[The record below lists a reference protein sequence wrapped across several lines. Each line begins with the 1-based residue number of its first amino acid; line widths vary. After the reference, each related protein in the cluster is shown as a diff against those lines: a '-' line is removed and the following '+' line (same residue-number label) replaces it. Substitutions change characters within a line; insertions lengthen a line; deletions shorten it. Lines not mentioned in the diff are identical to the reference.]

1 LIYLWWWLDSLQLL
15 QCTQQAP
22 KTEGA
27 CSQTYYRV
35 RIHELNSRFAIRH
48 GLRSHSRPLGFSFP
62 VMPSR
67 LTLRDFS
74 LLIALTAVC
83 GFFAIVAPQFL
94 GARNLSLL
102 MTELAITATL
112 AMGMLLVIL
121 PGHIDLSAGSG
132 VGLFGGVASVLV
144 FQHAVPAPLALFI
157 GLVLGVLVWNLMGRI
172 IVQEHV
178 PAFIT
183 TLAGLLVLR
192 GVFWKVINNSTI
204 PVAPG
209 GTTNL
214 YSMLTTTYLP
224 SWLGYALATVVSV
237 VLGLAALR
245 HRQNRRHYGFPVEQ
259 GEAAFMHWF
268 IAAQAVFLFVII
280 TNQFRGVPL
289 PALILGGVALLVH
302 FLTQHTAFGRYL
314 YAIGGN
320 EEAAT
325 ISGVPVQRVVI
336 TAYSLMGAIVATCGF
351 MQTAYAGASTTTVG
365 EQMELDA
372 VAACV
377 IGGAS
382 LKGGRGTVVGVLM
395 GALLIACL
403 LNGMTL
409 LAVGPEN
416 KFIARGL
423 VLLLAVWVDQRMA
436 K

>member
-1 LIYLWWWLDSLQLL
+1 
-15 QCTQQAP
+15 
-22 KTEGA
+22 
-27 CSQTYYRV
+27 
-35 RIHELNSRFAIRH
+35 
-48 GLRSHSRPLGFSFP
+48 
-62 VMPSR
+62 MPSS

-74 LLIALTAVC
+74 LLIALAAVC
-83 GFFAIVAPQFL
+83 LFFGIIAPQFLGAPEFL

-132 VGLFGGVASVLV
+132 VGLLGGVASVLV
-144 FQHAVPAPLALFI
+144 FRHDVPAPLALGV
-157 GLVLGVLVWNLMGRI
+157 GLLLGVLVWNVMGRI
-172 IVQEHV
+172 IVGERV

-183 TLAGLLVLR
+183 TLAGLLILK
-192 GVFWKVINNSTI
+192 GLFWRVINNSTI

-209 GTTNL
+209 GTSNL
-214 YSMLTTTYLP
+214 YTMLTTSYLP
-224 SWLGYALATVVSV
+224 SWLGYALAA
-237 VLGLAALR
+237 GIIAALAFATMR
-245 HRQNRRHYGFPVEQ
+245 SRAQRQQHGFAVED
-259 GEAAFMHWF
+259 GESAFMRLF
-268 IAAQAVFLFVII
+268 IAAQAVVLFVVI
-280 TNQFRGVPL
+280 TNQYRGVPL
-289 PALILGGVALLVH
+289 PAIVLGVVALVVH
-302 FLTQHTAFGRYL
+302 VLTQHTAFGRYL

-320 EEAAT
+320 EEAAI
-325 ISGVPVQRVVI
+325 ISGVPVRRVVVM
-336 TAYSLMGAIVATCGF
+336 AYSLMGAVVAICGF
-351 MQTAYAGASTTTVG
+351 MQTSYAGASTTTVG

-382 LKGGRGTVVGVLM
+382 LKGGRGSVVGVLM

-416 KFIARGL
+416 KFIVRGG
-423 VLLLAVWVDQRMA
+423 VLLLAVWMDQRMA